1 MKIRT
6 DLPPPKDVG
15 RRGPVAGTQG
25 LFVAVKAMKVKQ
37 VIELDTESQRN
48 YALTIMQRLGWRR
61 VSRKEDGV
69 FRVWR
74 LS

>member
-1 MKIRT
+1 MKIRK

-15 RRGPVAGTQG
+15 RRGPVAEAQG
-25 LFVAVKAMKVKQ
+25 ILTKIKVMKVNEA
-37 VIELDTESQRN
+37 IELETEAQRN

-61 VSRKEDGV
+61 VSRKENGV